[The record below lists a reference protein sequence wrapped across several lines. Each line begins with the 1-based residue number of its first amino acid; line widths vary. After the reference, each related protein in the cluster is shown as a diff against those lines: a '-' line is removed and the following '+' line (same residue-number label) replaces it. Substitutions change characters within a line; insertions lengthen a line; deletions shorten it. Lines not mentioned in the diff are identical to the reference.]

1 MAGPGGFE
9 PPTCGLGGSLE
20 NDGIK
25 ISGLR
30 MENTENFWKNFREW
44 LDRKYSKGW
53 ARTIF
58 YYSRKYCYMLNGSLS
73 KLESFSKIKRAHILK
88 SLIALSK
95 YLGVYEEFKRKI
107 ESYGIKWE
115 RQNALK
121 SFLRMMRPKEGL
133 LDWVRECL
141 RLNGDLAIFIE
152 FLMIS
157 GLRKGEAINS
167 FNLIIKLAREGKL
180 EEYYNFELQ
189 SLLSI
194 SNLKRNFEKDKT
206 SSSALCQKI
215 SSRNNKVQTNQ

>member
-1 MAGPGGFE
+1 
-9 PPTCGLGGSLE
+9 
-20 NDGIK
+20 
-25 ISGLR
+25 
-30 MENTENFWKNFREW
+30 
-44 LDRKYSKGW
+44 
-53 ARTIF
+53 
-58 YYSRKYCYMLNGSLS
+58 MLNGSLS

-189 SLLSI
+189 SLEYFKFKEKFLRKI
-194 SNLKRNFEKDKT
+194 KRLLQLYARRYHQEITKCRPINETWIKRKLRKNGLKLRMNG
-206 SSSALCQKI
+206 
-215 SSRNNKVQTNQ
+215 